1 MAVAEAAVANFDSEQ
16 EEKVQQKTDSESVFN
31 DCFLVLKGGEWTR
44 KFPKSKLDSVTTL
57 LDSINT
63 DASMMSALPLALQK
77 KVEDRGKFDEMVIT
91 SSESL
96 LQDHLKTL
104 RDTVANGD
112 SIKATKEAEAEAAK
126 KALESATAKKEASF
140 DAEKF
145 AKEVLNGAQIHEKDA
160 QKSLNS
166 KAAAVTKAKA
176 KHAVEE
182 SGLEKAQKVLDCF
195 NFLKDRPAI
204 IPDSDEEAAAPP
216 ASPSR
221 LSSFVSAVS
230 GVFSPTKAEPK
241 EETEE

>member
-1 MAVAEAAVANFDSEQ
+1 
-16 EEKVQQKTDSESVFN
+16 
-31 DCFLVLKGGEWTR
+31 
-44 KFPKSKLDSVTTL
+44 
-57 LDSINT
+57 
-63 DASMMSALPLALQK
+63 MSALPLALQK

-195 NFLKDRPAI
+195 NFLKDRPAV
-204 IPDSDEEAAAPP
+204 IPDDDEEVAAADAPP

-221 LSSFVSAVS
+221 LSSLGSAVS
-230 GVFSPTKAEPK
+230 GLFFSPTKAEPK
-241 EETEE
+241 ETEE